1 MINRT
6 CAACVVCLLTTVTM
20 GPPLIRA
27 QTAMTTGSATL
38 YVATFVDLMPQHTAA
53 GTKAI
58 QQYVAD
64 SRKDPGSVRME
75 AIAQVG
81 GRENHLVIYEVW
93 RDQQAFDA
101 HEATANTKDFRTRLL
116 PLIGAPFDQR
126 LHHLVP

>member
-6 CAACVVCLLTTVTM
+6 CVAWVVCLLTTVTI

-58 QQYVAD
+58 QQCVAD
-64 SRKDPGSVRME
+64 SRKDPGSV
-75 AIAQVG
+75 
-81 GRENHLVIYEVW
+81 
-93 RDQQAFDA
+93 